1 MRVLIYLFLFLPVLS
16 YSQTTIK
23 ADAQRLEKRIMALS
37 QFGIQEGGG
46 VMRPGFGEADMEAR
60 KYVMDLM
67 KSLQLK
73 VSIDAVGNIIGRRA
87 GKDPQKPYISFGSHI
102 DAVPNGGKYDGDVGV
117 VAALEVIELLNE
129 NNIQT
134 SHPLELIIFV
144 AEEDG
149 LFGSTGM
156 SGSLTEIDLNF
167 VSNSGKTVRQGIR
180 DVGGNPDELEKAIR
194 KKGEILA
201 FIEMHIEQGA
211 VLFTEK
217 VDIGVVQG
225 IVGIEEWGITIE
237 GVTNHAGTTPMN
249 VRQDALLAASK
260 LVVAINETVKSFP
273 GAQVGTVG
281 TLNVEPNVSNVVPGK
296 VTMTLEM
303 RDLSNEKIE
312 QVYQKIAPQMLSIG
326 EETGTIISVKKELTH
341 GPALT
346 DIRLQNIIEESAIE
360 LNFSNKRMPSGAGH
374 DSQEMA
380 KVAPM
385 GMIFVPSRKGISH
398 APEEYTS
405 PEDMAKGAG
414 VLLRTVLKLDVKGL
428 E

>member
-1 MRVLIYLFLFLPVLS
+1 MKKIFFLLLLLPTFSPAQTLI
-16 YSQTTIK
+16 Q
-23 ADAQRLEKRIMALS
+23 ADPHRMEARIQALA
-37 QFGIQEGGG
+37 QFGLQPNGG
-46 VMRPGFGEADMEAR
+46 VMRPGFSEEDIKAR
-60 KYVMDLM
+60 QYVMDLM
-67 KSLQLK
+67 KKMKLD
-73 VSIDAVGNIIGRRA
+73 VHIDAAGNLIGRRA
-87 GKDPQKPYISFGSHI
+87 GQDNDQPYISFGSHI

-134 SHPLELIIFV
+134 DHPLEVIVFV

-156 SGSLTEIDLNF
+156 SGSLTETDLNF
-167 VSNSGKTVRQGIR
+167 EGNSGKTVRQGIR
-180 DVGGNPDELEKAIR
+180 DVGGNPEQLGQAVR

-201 FIEMHIEQGA
+201 FIELHIEQGA
-211 VLFTEK
+211 TLFSEK
-217 VDIGVVQG
+217 LDIGVVQG
-225 IVGIEEWGITIE
+225 IVGIEEWAITVE
-237 GVTNHAGTTPMN
+237 GMTNHAGTTPMN

-260 LVVAINETVKSFP
+260 LVVAINEAVKSFP

-303 RDLSNEKIE
+303 RDLSNDKIQ
-312 QVYQKIAPQMLSIG
+312 QVYQLIHPQMYRI
-326 EETGTIISVKKELTH
+326 EKETKTNITVKKELTH

-346 DIRLQNIIEESAIE
+346 DMRLQDLIEESAEE
-360 LNFSNKRMPSGAGH
+360 LGFSNKRMPSGAGH

-385 GMIFVPSRKGISH
+385 GMIFVPSRNGISH
-398 APEEYTS
+398 SPEEYTS

-414 VLLRTVLKLDVKGL
+414 VLLRTVLKLDEKGL
-428 E
+428 

>member
-1 MRVLIYLFLFLPVLS
+1 MKKIFFLLLLLPTFSPAQTLI
-16 YSQTTIK
+16 Q
-23 ADAQRLEKRIMALS
+23 ADPHRMEARIQALA
-37 QFGIQEGGG
+37 QFGLQPNGG
-46 VMRPGFGEADMEAR
+46 VMRPGFSEEDIKAR
-60 KYVMDLM
+60 QYVMDLM
-67 KSLQLK
+67 KKMKLD
-73 VSIDAVGNIIGRRA
+73 VHIDAAGNLIGRRA
-87 GKDPQKPYISFGSHI
+87 GQDNDQPYISFGSHI

-134 SHPLELIIFV
+134 DHPLEVIVFV

-156 SGSLTEIDLNF
+156 SGSLTETDLNF
-167 VSNSGKTVRQGIR
+167 EGNSGKTVRQGIR
-180 DVGGNPDELEKAIR
+180 DVGGNPEQLGQAVR

-201 FIEMHIEQGA
+201 FIELHIEQGA
-211 VLFTEK
+211 TLFSEK
-217 VDIGVVQG
+217 LDIGVVQG
-225 IVGIEEWGITIE
+225 IVGIEEWAITVE
-237 GVTNHAGTTPMN
+237 GMTNHAGTTPMN

-260 LVVAINETVKSFP
+260 LVVAINEAVKSFP

-303 RDLSNEKIE
+303 RDLSNDKIQ
-312 QVYQKIAPQMLSIG
+312 QVYQLIQPQMYRI
-326 EETGTIISVKKELTH
+326 EKETKTKITVKKELTH

-346 DIRLQNIIEESAIE
+346 DMRLQDLIEQSAEE
-360 LNFSNKRMPSGAGH
+360 LGFSNKRMPSGAGH

-385 GMIFVPSRKGISH
+385 GMIFVPSRNGISH
-398 APEEYTS
+398 SPEEYTS

-414 VLLRTVLKLDVKGL
+414 VLLRTVLKLDGKGL
-428 E
+428 

>member
-1 MRVLIYLFLFLPVLS
+1 
-16 YSQTTIK
+16 
-23 ADAQRLEKRIMALS
+23 
-37 QFGIQEGGG
+37 
-46 VMRPGFGEADMEAR
+46 
-60 KYVMDLM
+60 
-67 KSLQLK
+67 
-73 VSIDAVGNIIGRRA
+73 
-87 GKDPQKPYISFGSHI
+87 
-102 DAVPNGGKYDGDVGV
+102 

-134 SHPLELIIFV
+134 DHPLEVIVFV

-156 SGSLTEIDLNF
+156 SGSLTETDLNF
-167 VSNSGKTVRQGIR
+167 EGNSGKTVRQGIR
-180 DVGGNPDELEKAIR
+180 DVGGNPEQLGQAVR

-201 FIEMHIEQGA
+201 FIELHIEQGA
-211 VLFTEK
+211 TLFSEK
-217 VDIGVVQG
+217 LDIGVVQG
-225 IVGIEEWGITIE
+225 IVGIEEWAITVE
-237 GVTNHAGTTPMN
+237 GMTNHAGTTPMN

-260 LVVAINETVKSFP
+260 LVVAINEAVKSFP

-303 RDLSNEKIE
+303 RDLSNDKIQ
-312 QVYQKIAPQMLSIG
+312 QVYQLIQPQMYRI
-326 EETGTIISVKKELTH
+326 EKETKTKITVKKELTH

-346 DIRLQNIIEESAIE
+346 DMRLQDLIEQSAAE
-360 LNFSNKRMPSGAGH
+360 LGFSNKRMPSGAGH

-385 GMIFVPSRKGISH
+385 GMIFVPSRNGISH
-398 APEEYTS
+398 SPEEYTS

-414 VLLRTVLKLDVKGL
+414 VLLRTVLKLDEKGL
-428 E
+428 